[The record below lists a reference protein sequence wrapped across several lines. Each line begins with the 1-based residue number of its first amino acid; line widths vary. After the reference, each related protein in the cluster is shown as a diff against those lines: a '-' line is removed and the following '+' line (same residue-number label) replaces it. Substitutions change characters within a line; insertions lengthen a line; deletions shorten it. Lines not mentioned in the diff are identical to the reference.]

1 MQPPIDYETER
12 PFVIEVII
20 FTRHWIHYGTM
31 LFVFVVTMAAAAE
44 GLLLR

>member
-1 MQPPIDYETER
+1 MRPPFDLESER
-12 PFVIEVII
+12 PFLIEVIV

-31 LFVFVVTMAAAAE
+31 LFVFVVTLAAAAE